1 MKASLAAVLLVTAA
15 STSCLPLAIPAAVA
29 GLWLALTD

>member
-15 STSCLPLAIPAAVA
+15 STTCLPLAIPAAVA
-29 GLWLALTD
+29 GICLALSV